1 MEDVKNM
8 DAVILAVGHN
18 EFINLKPNE
27 IKSMFKED
35 DNGSPVLFD
44 LKGILDRKQYEG
56 LGYNYWRL

>member
-1 MEDVKNM
+1 
-8 DAVILAVGHN
+8 
-18 EFINLKPNE
+18 
-27 IKSMFKED
+27 MFKED